1 MDITRK
7 YEEGQNTGL
16 SLGDRKGKN
25 GDLKIMQ
32 DQAEFHR
39 NDHTSCDRIN
49 FSEHRNRFNIAH
61 KILITTI
68 DK

>member
-16 SLGDRKGKN
+16 SLGDGKGKN
-25 GDLKIMQ
+25 GDLKTMQ
-32 DQAEFHR
+32 DRAEFHR
-39 NDHTSCDRIN
+39 NGHSSGDRIN
-49 FSEHRNRFNIAH
+49 ISEHRNRFNIAH